1 MNKGAFITELA
12 ARTGK
17 PVTQVRKFVD
27 DFFVLTTEV
36 LAREE
41 DILFLGF
48 GRFAPRK
55 QNARAVRNPKTGAP
69 AMFNGRT
76 TVCFKAGKDLLE
88 TINRK

>member
-1 MNKGAFITELA
+1 MNKTTFITELA

-27 DFFVLTTEV
+27 DFFALTAEV
-36 LAREE
+36 LVREE
-41 DILFLGF
+41 DISFLGF

-55 QNARAVRNPKTGAP
+55 QKARLTRNPRTGEP
-69 AMFNGRT
+69 AMFKGCT

>member
-17 PVTQVRKFVD
+17 PVTQVRKFA
-27 DFFVLTTEV
+27 LTTEV

-55 QNARAVRNPKTGAP
+55 QKARAVRNPKTGAP